1 MALSLLSCT
10 RLCNGWQFYTE
21 IIIEVK
27 IHMKMNLKYQILIY
41 VSVKAGYKINVS
53 VFFFN
58 YLVYNITL
66 G

>member
-1 MALSLLSCT
+1 
-10 RLCNGWQFYTE
+10 
-21 IIIEVK
+21 
-27 IHMKMNLKYQILIY
+27 MKMNLKYQILIY